1 MCTLWLTTC
10 AIGTVMYLVM
20 WLYTWPILPLYC
32 DVIWWVEMMTIR
44 VTLEAMS
51 HVLTVLSSDAV
62 TKVCVVGWA
71 ASPHSSP
78 SPWPCTSTWWQQWHS
93 CVVIIN
99 RVALET
105 NDVLGD
111 EVNEQCTCNY
121 LVETLGPNWAV
132 ELFLY
137 ARIPKE
143 NNIVQTQGASY
154 TDYTALYIQC
164 HHHYSWNWPSAD
176 QQCCFNWTIQC
187 LQAHQHLVLC
197 SHTHF
202 HMQVNKHSTHPSFVL
217 DPIQGKRDSR
227 NKTKCITAW
236 PEAPKQYNSSLSNSF
251 SHRKNSSHNY
261 KAMHTFYS

>member
-1 MCTLWLTTC
+1 MTRYHVTTRAVMWLYMCSLWLTTR

-20 WLYTWPILPLYC
+20 WLYTWPVLPLYC
-32 DVIWWVEMMTIR
+32 DVIGWVEMMMIR

-93 CVVIIN
+93 CDVIIN
-99 RVALET
+99 RVTLET

-137 ARIPKE
+137 ARIPKVT
-143 NNIVQTQGASY
+143 ISY
-154 TDYTALYIQC
+154 RLREPHTLTILLCIFSAAITTTG
-164 HHHYSWNWPSAD
+164 WPSAD
-176 QQCCFNWTIQC
+176 QQCCFSWT
-187 LQAHQHLVLC
+187 V
-197 SHTHF
+197 
-202 HMQVNKHSTHPSFVL
+202 
-217 DPIQGKRDSR
+217 
-227 NKTKCITAW
+227 
-236 PEAPKQYNSSLSNSF
+236 
-251 SHRKNSSHNY
+251 
-261 KAMHTFYS
+261 